1 MENVV
6 LFGDLTTSLTPINI
20 YHCPYIYV
28 WFIYPLGMY
37 LSIYLSA
44 YLSIIYASFSL
55 GSYWKTLGNI

>member
-20 YHCPYIYV
+20 YRCPYIYV
-28 WFIYPLGMY
+28 WFIYHLGMH
-37 LSIYLSA
+37 LSIYLSV

-55 GSYWKTLGNI
+55 GSY